1 MKLKLPMLNEALRT
15 EVIDGKVYVD
25 LEQLV
30 QLIFDVAN
38 ESTIVATRTHDPGL
52 GVLALGVSH
61 LGQALDGLLETQKEA
76 AGLRPD
82 GEQCSRL
89 ESHRAHP
96 FLKNRKKQWCS
107 GVAEQV

>member
-1 MKLKLPMLNEALRT
+1 MKLPMFNEALRT

-52 GVLALGVSH
+52 GVITLGVAH
-61 LGQALDGLLETQKEA
+61 LGKALDGLLEVQKEA
-76 AGLRPD
+76 AGLSPD
-82 GEQCSRL
+82 GEQCSRS
-89 ESHRAHP
+89 ESHRAHSW
-96 FLKNRKKQWCS
+96 LKNRKVRRCS